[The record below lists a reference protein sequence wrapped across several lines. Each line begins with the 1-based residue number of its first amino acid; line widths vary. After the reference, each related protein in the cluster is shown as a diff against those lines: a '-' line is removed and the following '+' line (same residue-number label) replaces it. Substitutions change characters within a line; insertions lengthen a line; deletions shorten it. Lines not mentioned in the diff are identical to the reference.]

1 MKRITHIALLIT
13 VALFLSAGCGS
24 VQKSTNV
31 QKGAL
36 IGGGVLGAVGAEAG
50 HLSSLGGVPGGLIG
64 LGVGATAGALV
75 ADFYYP
81 DDMPDLPSVDKMNEM
96 QQQLSEREEQVD
108 ELRTELDKKEAQ
120 RQALMEA
127 HEEARGE
134 LAQLRGKLGSEN
146 VAVSRNETGEVKMTI
161 LSDLLF
167 DSGEAALTSRGKE
180 ILSDAAQRVRKQ
192 YPRAKIEV
200 RGHTDNVP
208 IRYSEWNSNWE
219 LSCHRA
225 LAVVHLL
232 IEEQGFAP
240 ERIRAVGMADTRP
253 VASNDTAD
261 GRKKN
266 RRAEIVIRPE
276 SSVAATDL

>member
-1 MKRITHIALLIT
+1 MKRNALVVVPFVTAVL
-13 VALFLSAGCGS
+13 LCAGCGS

-31 QKGAL
+31 QKGAV
-36 IGGGVLGAVGAEAG
+36 IGGGTLGAVGAEAG
-50 HLSSLGGVPGGLIG
+50 HISTLGGVPGALIG
-64 LGVGATAGALV
+64 VGVGATAGALV
-75 ADFYYP
+75 ADYYYP
-81 DDMPDLPSVDKMNEM
+81 DDIPDLPSMEKMNEM
-96 QQQLSEREEQVD
+96 QQDLSERQKQVQQ
-108 ELRTELDKKEAQ
+108 LRTSLDKEEAQ

-127 HEEARGE
+127 HEEAREE
-134 LAQLRGKLGSEN
+134 LSQLRSNLGSEN
-146 VAVSRNETGEVKMTI
+146 VEVSRNQSGEVKMTI

-167 DSGEAALTSRGKE
+167 DSGEASLTSKGQDV
-180 ILSDAAQRVRKQ
+180 LSRAAERLRQE
-192 YPRAKIEV
+192 YPEARIEV

-208 IRYSEWNSNWE
+208 IRHSKWDSNWE

-240 ERIRAVGMADTRP
+240 KRIRAVGMADTNP
-253 VASNDTAD
+253 VDSNDTAD

-276 SSVAATDL
+276 STLAASEL